1 VRHLTKK
8 QMKFNLIILIFITF
22 NSFCQTNTDSII
34 VKNKVK
40 EVRIFDSK
48 DNLVSVS
55 KYDLKCNL
63 LFKSMDNFTSALF
76 LKTSETNTYNEN
88 GKLIKKISTHS
99 SFKEPTIWI
108 KEYDK
113 NQNLVSIKDEKG
125 NLIFQ
130 FFYDDSNFKNKEIM
144 YSEKKIS
151 QTTIIEKRDNG
162 NEIISLINGDFI
174 KNRKNISFFDEN
186 KNEIKTESY
195 NNENLRFS
203 SNSTY
208 EKNRIVKITYNETNS
223 QNGNNY
229 YYDSKNR
236 LIKRELFDLENG
248 KEITGNYEV
257 FQYLENDLI
266 KKYAENIYSLSGLK
280 EYRYEYDYFK

>member
-1 VRHLTKK
+1 
-8 QMKFNLIILIFITF
+8 MKFNLIFLIFITF
-22 NSFCQTNTDSII
+22 NSFCQTNTDSTV

-48 DNLVSVS
+48 NNLVSVY
-55 KYDLKCNL
+55 KYDLKGNL
-63 LFKSMDNFTSALF
+63 LFKSMDNFTSAVF
-76 LKTSETNTYNEN
+76 LKTSEINTYNEN

-99 SFKEPTIWI
+99 SFREPTIWI
-108 KEYDK
+108 LEYDK

-125 NLIFQ
+125 NLIFH
-130 FFYDDSNFKNKEIM
+130 FYYDDSNFKNKETM
-144 YSEKKIS
+144 YDENKIS
-151 QTTIIEKRDNG
+151 QTTLYEKLNNG
-162 NEIISLINGDFI
+162 NEIISLINGDFL

-195 NNENLRFS
+195 DNENIRFS

-208 EKNRIVKITYNETNS
+208 EKNRIVKIIYNEINN

-248 KEITGNYEV
+248 KEINGNYEV
-257 FQYLENDLI
+257 FEYLGNDLI
-266 KKYAENIYSLSGLK
+266 KKYSENIYSLSGLK

>member
-1 VRHLTKK
+1 
-8 QMKFNLIILIFITF
+8 MKFNLIFLIFITF

-48 DNLVSVS
+48 DNLLSVS
-55 KYDLKCNL
+55 KYDLEGNL
-63 LFKSMDNFTSALF
+63 LFKSMDNFTSAVF

-99 SFKEPTIWI
+99 SFKEPTICI

-113 NQNLVSIKDEKG
+113 NQNLESIKDEKG

-130 FFYDDSNFKNKEIM
+130 FFYDDLNFKNKEIM
-144 YSEKKIS
+144 YSDNKIS

-162 NEIISLINGDFI
+162 NEIISLINGDFL
-174 KNRKNISFFDEN
+174 KNRKNISFFDKN

-195 NNENLRFS
+195 NNEKLSFS

-208 EKNRIVKITYNETNS
+208 KKNRITKIIYNETNS
-223 QNGNNY
+223 QSGNNY

-236 LIKRELFDLENG
+236 LIKRELFDLENE
-248 KEITGNYEV
+248 KEINGNYEV
-257 FQYLENDLI
+257 FEYSENDLI
-266 KKYAENIYSLSGLK
+266 KKYAENIYSLIGLK
-280 EYRYEYDYFK
+280 EYRFEYDYYK

>member
-1 VRHLTKK
+1 
-8 QMKFNLIILIFITF
+8 
-22 NSFCQTNTDSII
+22 

-40 EVRIFDSK
+40 EVRIFDFK
-48 DNLVSVS
+48 NNLVSVS
-55 KYDLKCNL
+55 KYDLKGNL
-63 LFKSMDNFTSALF
+63 LFKSMDNFTSAVF

-108 KEYDK
+108 QEYDK

-130 FFYDDSNFKNKEIM
+130 FFYDNSNFKNKEIM
-144 YSEKKIS
+144 YADNKMSE
-151 QTTIIEKRDNG
+151 TTLYEKRNNG
-162 NEIISLINGDFI
+162 NEIISLINGDFL

-208 EKNRIVKITYNETNS
+208 EKNRIVKIIYSETNS

-248 KEITGNYEV
+248 KEINGNYEV
-257 FQYLENDLI
+257 FEYLENDLI

-280 EYRYEYDYFK
+280 EYRYEYDYYK